1 MYTFDKRK
9 YWVDNLIKIINP
21 VLTNCANDNLKNAMP
36 LYGKAVEKRGQYA
49 YLEALGRT
57 ICGIAPW
64 LELSS
69 DGVNEWERSQKE
81 KYAELARRSIANC
94 VDPEANDYMIFD
106 RGTQPLVDAAF
117 LAQGILRA
125 PKELWD
131 KFDHNVRKNIL
142 QCMLS
147 TRKIRPWR
155 NNWILFSAMIEVFIM
170 KYGEEEHQYASRAAI
185 DYALSQFEQWYV
197 GDGFYSDG
205 KEFSM
210 DYYNGIVIH
219 PLLMDI
225 VKNVPWVKEEQY
237 FTRSRRYAEIQ
248 EKMIS
253 PEGFYP
259 IIGRSICY
267 RGGIFHGLTNL
278 ILFGGGNKSSY
289 SVSNALTAV
298 LVKLTANPDCFT
310 NDGWLRIGVIGGQPE
325 LGEEY
330 ITTGSL
336 YMWCTMFLVLGLNN
350 EHDFWKESEEKWSSS
365 RVWSGEKIEADKALH
380 NRENEK
386 DDILSKAIIRNQIT
400 GRVDIKNL
408 GSEKN
413 DIKILNVTDTH
424 TTVESP
430 KWFCNN
436 GKGYVLHSRKG
447 LLDICFQCIGEG
459 NLTIYLR
466 AKDVRDKENN
476 RLPIFVNYNSFK
488 LNGQEM
494 LLASK
499 ECSHDKPYKF
509 EGKVKD
515 GDSMQVHIEWE
526 PSQHMYFADPDKK
539 EEIKEKTVEK
549 VIEKVVVQKEI
560 VYDDSK
566 CEALRSK
573 LLEQENSYEQVA
585 DKCEQLQNSISYRLG
600 YALTNPVR
608 IIRNLFK
615 K

>member
-9 YWVDNLIKIINP
+9 YWVENLIKIIDP

-36 LYGKAVEKRGQYA
+36 LYGRDVEKRGQYA

-64 LELSS
+64 LELNPAS
-69 DGVNEWERSQKE
+69 VNEWERNQKE

-131 KFDHNVRKNIL
+131 KFDYKVRKNIL

-147 TRKIRPWR
+147 TRRIRPWR

-278 ILFGGGNKSSY
+278 ILFGGGNNSLNSA
-289 SVSNALTAV
+289 SNALTAV
-298 LVKLTANPDCFT
+298 LVKLTANSDCFT
-310 NDGWLRIGVIGGQPE
+310 NDGWLRIGVIGEQPE

-336 YMWCTMFLVLGLNN
+336 YMWCTMFLVLGLSN
-350 EHDFWKESEEKWSSS
+350 EHDFWKKSEEKWSSS
-365 RVWSGEKIEADKALH
+365 RVWSREKIEADKALH

-424 TTVESP
+424 TTVQSP

-447 LLDICFQCIGEG
+447 SLDICFQCIGDG

-466 AKDVRDKENN
+466 AKDVRNKENN

-494 LLASK
+494 LPGSK

-509 EGKVKD
+509 ECRVKD
-515 GDSMQVHIEWE
+515 GDSIQVHVEWE
-526 PSQHMYFADPDKK
+526 PSQHMYFADRD
-539 EEIKEKTVEK
+539 VE
-549 VIEKVVVQKEI
+549 QKEP

-573 LLEQENSYEQVA
+573 LLEQENN
-585 DKCEQLQNSISYRLG
+585 CEQLRNSISYRLG
-600 YALTNPVR
+600 YALTNPIR

>member
-1 MYTFDKRK
+1 MICLYTFDKRK
-9 YWVDNLIKIINP
+9 YWVENLIKIIDP

-69 DGVNEWERSQKE
+69 DGVNEWEKNQKE

-94 VDPEANDYMIFD
+94 VDPQANDYMIFD

-131 KFDHNVRKNIL
+131 KFEHNVRKNIL

-278 ILFGGGNKSSY
+278 ILFGGNKSSH

-350 EHDFWKESEEKWSSS
+350 EHDFWTESEEKWSSS

-424 TTVESP
+424 TTVQSP

-447 LLDICFQCIGEG
+447 SLDICFQCIGDG

-466 AKDVRDKENN
+466 AKDVRNKENN

-494 LLASK
+494 LPGSK

-509 EGKVKD
+509 ECRVKD
-515 GDSMQVHIEWE
+515 GDSIQVHVEWE
-526 PSQHMYFADPDKK
+526 PSQHMYFADRD
-539 EEIKEKTVEK
+539 VE
-549 VIEKVVVQKEI
+549 QKEP

-573 LLEQENSYEQVA
+573 LLEQENN
-585 DKCEQLQNSISYRLG
+585 CEQLRNSISYRLG
-600 YALTNPVR
+600 YALTNPIR